1 MSTYLAAVLTLA
13 LLAVVIGLLEHTH
26 RHETRVPHAP
36 LGGDTDHDTD
46 FQRVLHDLDVRR
58 A

>member
-1 MSTYLAAVLTLA
+1 MSTYLAAVLTLV
-13 LLAVVIGLLEHTH
+13 LLAAVIGLLERTH
-26 RHETRVPHAP
+26 RHDTRVPHAP
-36 LGGDTDHDTD
+36 LGGDTAHDSD